1 VTGTP
6 DITPPPTDTLAPAP
20 SPSNDS
26 WRLVLIGMAGIL
38 AAVLLLTPAP
48 AKRRS
53 TKR

>member
-6 DITPPPTDTLAPAP
+6 EITPPPTDTL
-20 SPSNDS
+20 STSTTPSNDS

-48 AKRRS
+48 AKRRIR
-53 TKR
+53 KR